1 MMVLLNV
8 FSVRRRRGDQRK
20 PAVCQLAA
28 ARERLAMQT
37 ALRSG
42 HPGKLSEPPLS
53 VGQQQSQFLEIGLF
67 NHLGLPRLS
76 LSFGR
81 FLG

>member
-1 MMVLLNV
+1 L
-8 FSVRRRRGDQRK
+8 SGDQCK
-20 PAVCQLAA
+20 LAVCQLAA

-37 ALRSG
+37 ALWSG
-42 HPGKLSEPPLS
+42 HPGKLSESLLS
-53 VGQQQSQFLEIGLF
+53 VGQQQSQFLQIGLF
-67 NHLGLPRLS
+67 NHLGLTQLS